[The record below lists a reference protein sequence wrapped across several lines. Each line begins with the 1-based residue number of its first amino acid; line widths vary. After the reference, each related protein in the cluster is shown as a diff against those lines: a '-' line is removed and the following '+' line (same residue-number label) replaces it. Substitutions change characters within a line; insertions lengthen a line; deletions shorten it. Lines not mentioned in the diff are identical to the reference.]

1 MLLLGVYLSTHFH
14 PHSPQPYTFKPWWS
28 AAANGSV
35 VSYKTQMNSL
45 HSKWN
50 LLWCGLPACIDDY
63 RSPPREI
70 VFVIVSPLMESSDT
84 SLISQT
90 EEAIWQSGVKMAPL
104 SPLNF
109 MNLHSFCLCEHI
121 LYFVTCNISN
131 NAFFGGHQAAL
142 TAEQFSGMCRSWS
155 DSSEV
160 ETARPD

>member
-70 VFVIVSPLMESSDT
+70 VFVIVSPLVESSDT

-90 EEAIWQSGVKMAPL
+90 EEAIWQSGVKMAPV

-109 MNLHSFCLCEHI
+109 MNLHSFVCVNIFHI
-121 LYFVTCNISN
+121 SLLATYQIMVFL
-131 NAFFGGHQAAL
+131 GGHRATL
-142 TAEQFSGMCRSWS
+142 TVEQFSGMCRSWS

-160 ETARPD
+160 EAARPD